1 MAVNGTIEQRWD
13 GDYAFVLRALLL
25 KDFRVRYRN
34 MSLGV
39 GWSLANPIIMMSVLT
54 FVFTKI
60 FPSREPN
67 YPIFVLCGLIPFN
80 FFTLAWSTATR
91 SLVDNATL
99 IKRTRF
105 PREIVPISTVL
116 GNTVHLMIQ
125 IVLLLSLV
133 ILFGS
138 GASILWLWLPVIL
151 ALEVVFVVGMGL
163 IFSAIDV
170 YIRDI
175 RYVVESVNLVLLWL
189 VPIFYSFSMI
199 PEKYH
204 VLYRFNPIAAVVMAL
219 RNVLIEGRAPA
230 QSLMFNLTLLSFVI
244 LAAGLLLFKRLR
256 RRFYDYL

>member
-1 MAVNGTIEQRWD
+1 MAANGSIEQRWD
-13 GDYAFVLRALLL
+13 GDYPFVLRTLLL
-25 KDFRVRYRN
+25 KDFRIRYRN

-54 FVFTKI
+54 FVFTQI
-60 FPSREPN
+60 FPNNEPN

-91 SLVDNATL
+91 SLVDNASL

-125 IVLLLSLV
+125 IALLLTLV
-133 ILFGS
+133 LFFGKGIS
-138 GASILWLWLPVIL
+138 TLWLWLPLIL
-151 ALEVVFVVGMGL
+151 ALEVVFVIGMGL

-170 YIRDI
+170 YVRDV

-189 VPIFYSFSMI
+189 VPIFYGFSKI

-204 VLYRFNPIAAVVMAL
+204 VIYRFNPIAAVVMAL
-219 RNVLIEGRAPA
+219 RNVLLEERAPA
-230 QSLMFNLTLLSFVI
+230 ASLMLNLVLVSFVV
-244 LAAGLLLFKRLR
+244 LAIGIVLFDRLKK
-256 RRFYDYL
+256 RFYDYL

>member
-1 MAVNGTIEQRWD
+1 MAAQGSIRQHWD
-13 GDYAFVLRALLL
+13 GDFLFALRTLLL

-54 FVFTKI
+54 FVFTQI
-60 FPSREPN
+60 FPNEEKN

-91 SLVDNATL
+91 SLVDNASL

-116 GNTVHLMIQ
+116 GNTVHLLIQ
-125 IVLLLSLV
+125 IALLLTLV
-133 ILFGS
+133 LVFGS
-138 GASILWLWLPVIL
+138 GVSLLWLWLPVIL
-151 ALEVVFVVGMGL
+151 ALEVAFVIGMGL

-170 YIRDI
+170 YVRDI

-189 VPIFYSFSMI
+189 VPIFYGFNKI

-204 VLYRFNPIAAVVMAL
+204 LLYRFNPVAAVVMAL
-219 RNVLIEGRAPA
+219 RNVLIEGKAPA
-230 QSLMFNLTLLSFVI
+230 TSLIFNLTLVSTVV
-244 LAAGLLLFKRLR
+244 LAAGILLFGRLK